1 MTSESIEAKLAQ
13 MKRDAVEAIQ
23 VAAAWMELAM
33 IQMVNTPCPAFR
45 SKEPSVP
52 MSEWYFGG
60 KKSRA
65 SHTGHSRPGE
75 PPFRETGT
83 GQRSIGVQPL
93 EDGARIGV
101 ANIGVDVG
109 SYGNYMASYDAEN
122 LRGGRPWFVPLWGE
136 RYKPEV
142 DRIISRVLSMK
153 GMVS

>member
-23 VAAAWMELAM
+23 VAAAWMKLAM
-33 IQMVNTPCPAFR
+33 EQIVGKQCPVYNGPGSRPAHKDTPHR
-45 SKEPSVP
+45 
-52 MSEWYFGG
+52 
-60 KKSRA
+60 
-65 SHTGHSRPGE
+65 HSRPGE
-75 PPFRETGT
+75 PPFRESGT

-142 DRIISRVLSMK
+142 DKIIGRVLSMK
-153 GMVS
+153 GMMS